1 MTDVRTLTL
10 LRVTITETHE
20 YDHDQVLMFAAHNGI
35 GYAEQ
40 DDDDRIIETYMQTT
54 GSTLGD
60 ELFGSL
66 ADQDSGVELFTRM
79 EDE

>member
-10 LRVTITETHE
+10 LRLTVTETHE
-20 YDHDQVLMFAAHNGI
+20 YDHDRVLMFAAHNGI
-35 GYAEQ
+35 GEATD
-40 DDDDRIIETYMQTT
+40 DDDDRIIETYMRTT

-66 ADQDSGVELFTRM
+66 ADQDSGVELFTRR